1 MVKGPGFKMHAPKQI
16 ACRARGHV
24 CPHSTAPC
32 SSLLAAARS
41 VDEVLPT
48 STMGVPGRLFP
59 CELLAE
65 PFRSF
70 LGGVFFFCESRKDN

>member
-1 MVKGPGFKMHAPKQI
+1 MHIPNQKIQGLTVSDPL
-16 ACRARGHV
+16 ARLF
-24 CPHSTAPC
+24 STTPC

-41 VDEVLPT
+41 VDEVLPA
-48 STMGVPGRLFP
+48 STKGVPGRLFP

-70 LGGVFFFCESRKDN
+70 LGGVFFFCERRKTD